1 MKEPQKKYIKELIVN
16 GVLLAKYLIESEDWI
31 FIKIIKS
38 TSIEYENC
46 LVNLIGHVE
55 NKRFKMISYLNI

>member
-1 MKEPQKKYIKELIVN
+1 MKEPQKKDIKELIVN

-46 LVNLIGHVE
+46 LVSLIGHVE
-55 NKRFKMISYLNI
+55 KKRFLMISYLNI